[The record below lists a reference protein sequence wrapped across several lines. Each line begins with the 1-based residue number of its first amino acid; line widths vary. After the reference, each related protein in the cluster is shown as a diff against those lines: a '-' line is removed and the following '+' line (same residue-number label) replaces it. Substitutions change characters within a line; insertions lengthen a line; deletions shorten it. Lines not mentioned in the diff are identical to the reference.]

1 MKLLH
6 ESMKL
11 HAWLFGNGNWRRG
24 QAPWL
29 RIYHPGVIVTQ
40 YNLFSLFFITLTCW
54 KIIFKVNTEA
64 SKLTPLNSRSDSDV
78 CKFEK
83 LQLNLSIN
91 ERNPLKWFD
100 RETFASML
108 RVKRSRRKTLKSRK
122 SKSLVIPS
130 WKETICRTEVF
141 QLFLLEILCSTM
153 YLQCDIWLPH
163 VIWPPPKIV
172 VIVNSMGHP
181 PAAYKISQ
189 SHLHTRFSNF
199 DIFWPQLTF
208 EPHQKDW
215 IIEYNM
221 GVSHNNYESEI
232 HQVYPLWSIVNK
244 LFTIWPLET
253 PNELSPPPK
262 TEGFL

>member
-1 MKLLH
+1 MENAFICLVKSKHNCETVTWKYEITCLTFW
-6 ESMKL
+6 E
-11 HAWLFGNGNWRRG
+11 WNWRRG

-29 RIYHPGVIVTQ
+29 QIYHPGVIVTQ

-172 VIVNSMGHP
+172 FIVNSMGHP
-181 PAAYKISQ
+181 PAAYKISHIYIPGFQ
-189 SHLHTRFSNF
+189 ILTSF
-199 DIFWPQLTF
+199 DLNWPLNPT
-208 EPHQKDW
+208 KK
-215 IIEYNM
+215 IELLN
-221 GVSHNNYESEI
+221 
-232 HQVYPLWSIVNK
+232 
-244 LFTIWPLET
+244 TIWEYHITTMSLRSIKFT
-253 PNELSPPPK
+253 LYDQLS
-262 TEGFL
+262 